1 MPHTRSP
8 VLLRPPVEVM
18 RPVPVPML
26 PAEDALPGGTQ
37 YTIKLDGIRATAH
50 VLEGHQVHLVSRR
63 GNDLGPRFP
72 QLQPALA
79 ALPVGLV
86 LDGEVV
92 AYTTGGGGRGRLDFT
107 ALLRS
112 PAARVAAGTQ
122 VLYVAWD
129 ALALPGRDIRD
140 QPLRDRWDALEMTL
154 AGARPPLQ
162 ICMATTSR
170 AEAAGWYRDLEPM
183 GIEGIV
189 AKGLDTRYRPT
200 HGAGA
205 WQKIRH
211 SDTTDAQLIAVTG
224 TPRRPQA
231 LLVRLPDGSTAV
243 TTPRL
248 TPVQA
253 RPIADAL
260 AGRLEPGPPDN
271 PSAWTVTGEPPL
283 VEVTVGSGRHGTV
296 RYVRLRPQE

>member
-1 MPHTRSP
+1 MPRTRSP

-18 RPVPVPML
+18 QPVPVPVL

-50 VLEGHQVHLVSRR
+50 VLEGHEVRLMSRR
-63 GNDLGPRFP
+63 GNDLGARFP
-72 QLQPALA
+72 QLPPALA
-79 ALPVGLV
+79 TLPVGLV
-86 LDGEVV
+86 LDGEIV
-92 AYTTGGGGRGRLDFT
+92 AYEGSSGGRGRLDFT

-112 PAARVAAGTQ
+112 PAARAAAGTQ

-140 QPLRDRWDALEMTL
+140 LPLWERWEALEMAL

-162 ICMATTSR
+162 ICMATTSW
-170 AEAAGWYRDLEPM
+170 AEAADWYRGLQSM

-211 SDTTDAQLIAVTG
+211 SETTDAQLIAITG

-253 RPIADAL
+253 RPIADTL
-260 AGRLEPGPPDN
+260 ARRLEPGPPDS
-271 PSAWTVTGEPPL
+271 PSTWTVTGEPPL
-283 VEVTVGSGRHGTV
+283 VEVAVGSGRHSTV